1 MWNLFGTKQDI
12 SAKKAMSKLESGW
25 QPFIL
30 DVRSI
35 AEVKQT
41 GVIPGCKLSHPHSSI
56 GKVRKQIPKNKDVFL
71 MCKGGMR
78 SAKAMDALIAIG
90 YDESR
95 LFNMKGGVTAWARCG
110 GDFVKYTN

>member
-1 MWNLFGTKQDI
+1 
-12 SAKKAMSKLESGW
+12 
-25 QPFIL
+25 
-30 DVRSI
+30 
-35 AEVKQT
+35 
-41 GVIPGCKLSHPHSSI
+41 
-56 GKVRKQIPKNKDVFL
+56 